1 MEHIAG
7 YIGLGLLGLI
17 AGSFAGAQV
26 WRLRARQLVEDEAA
40 GEKVDQGELKKLHG
54 LASRSVRADRSQCLQ
69 CHHKLAWYDL
79 IPIVSWVAL
88 GGKCRYCKKPIGW
101 VEPLLEI
108 GMAVF
113 FTVSFAV
120 WLPQLTTVAAV
131 IAFACW
137 LIVGVGLAILAIYD
151 SKWFLLP
158 NKVVFPLIGVALVG
172 AIAQLSVAPAIL
184 PALVSLVGA
193 CVILSG
199 IYAAL
204 YIVSRGRWI
213 GFGDVKLGLILAL
226 SLGTWQRAFVALFLA
241 NIIGCAV
248 LVPYMMRGKVSRKT
262 QIPFGPFLI
271 AGWLATGLIG
281 SVIIGWYFYPL

>member
-1 MEHIAG
+1 MEHIVG
-7 YIGLGLLGLI
+7 YIGLGLLGLV

-26 WRLRARQLVEDEAA
+26 WRLRAKQLVEDKAA
-40 GEKVDQGELKKLHG
+40 GEKVDVAELKRLEG
-54 LASRSVRADRSQCLQ
+54 LASRSVRTDRSLCLM

-79 IPIVSWVAL
+79 IPVVSWVFLA
-88 GGKCRYCKKPIGW
+88 GKCRYCKKPIGW
-101 VEPLLEI
+101 LEPLLEI
-108 GMAVF
+108 GMATF
-113 FTVSFAV
+113 FVISYFV
-120 WLPQLTTVAAV
+120 WLPQLTTIASG
-131 IAFACW
+131 IAFICW
-137 LIVGVGLAILAIYD
+137 LIVGVGLAILAVYD

-172 AIAQLSVAPAIL
+172 AIAQLAVAPSII
-184 PALVSLVGA
+184 PAATSLLGA
-193 CVILSG
+193 CIILSG

-204 YIVSRGRWI
+204 YVISKGRWI

-271 AGWLATGLIG
+271 AGWLVTGLIG